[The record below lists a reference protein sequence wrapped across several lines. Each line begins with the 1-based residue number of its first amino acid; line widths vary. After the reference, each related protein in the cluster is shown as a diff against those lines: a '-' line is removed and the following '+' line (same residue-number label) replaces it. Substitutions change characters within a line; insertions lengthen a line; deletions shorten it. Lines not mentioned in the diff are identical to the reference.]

1 MTRGSDGHGHRSLLL
16 SLAGAVCL
24 GVGGC
29 GRHGHTASD
38 IESLFAQG
46 DYDALLKAAKEDPEP
61 FVELIE
67 GTDPRRAADAG
78 ETLST
83 VGSAP
88 VGRLRP
94 LLRSKRLQERFWA
107 RRVLLSVE
115 PLDPEGLDDL
125 LDGIASDDVRMQS
138 SALILLL
145 AHPPRPEWGRNDRAV
160 EVAGRVLNAPEP
172 DGAPAIPPP
181 NDPHPRDHA
190 AHLLA
195 DLGAAGLPEL
205 IRALEGRASSWF
217 AFGALARMGP
227 AAQSAMPALER
238 AMNRDWDDGGQRAEK
253 ARYAFRKVR
262 GW

>member
-16 SLAGAVCL
+16 TLAGAVCL
-24 GVGGC
+24 GIGGC
-29 GRHGHTASD
+29 GRSGHTAGE
-38 IESLFAQG
+38 IESFFAKG

-61 FVELIE
+61 FVDLIE
-67 GTDPRRAADAG
+67 GTDPRRAADAA
-78 ETLST
+78 ETLSI

-88 VGRLRP
+88 AGRLRP
-94 LLRSKRLQERFWA
+94 LLRSGRLQERFWA
-107 RRVLLSVE
+107 RRVLVTVD

-138 SALILLL
+138 SALIFLL
-145 AHPPRPEWGRNDRAV
+145 AHGPRAEWGRNARVA

-172 DGAPAIPPP
+172 ERAPAKPPP
-181 NDPHPRDHA
+181 NDPYPRDHA

-217 AFGALARMGP
+217 AFGALAGMGP
-227 AAQSAMPALER
+227 TAQSAMPALER

-253 ARYAFRKVR
+253 ARYAFRKIR